1 MHTRRRTGALP
12 DAPARLFHAVTGS
25 WRILGPDGRGPCSAW
40 LNLPGRHLH
49 SGLTAVMTAEQRQL
63 GRQIPGDRV
72 HSVSVDTFQNAESC
86 RCSLPLPSLVPAD
99 GGTIDIHA
107 KTATPQD
114 TTALA
119 DTPVAC
125 SPFNYPQPPMV
136 PTCTQHTPT
145 QARPPTAEAT
155 ATRTH
160 GVPPTSPGLAPV
172 SVPELRCSLT
182 SRAAVP

>member
-1 MHTRRRTGALP
+1 
-12 DAPARLFHAVTGS
+12 
-25 WRILGPDGRGPCSAW
+25 
-40 LNLPGRHLH
+40 
-49 SGLTAVMTAEQRQL
+49 MTAEQRKL
-63 GRQIPGDRV
+63 GRQVPGDRV
-72 HSVSVDTFQNAESC
+72 HSVSVDTSQNAESC

-160 GVPPTSPGLAPV
+160 GGRWRGGGGAAILVFGHAGGRKGSPW
-172 SVPELRCSLT
+172 SVCG
-182 SRAAVP
+182 